1 MILCQTTLQYLEIV
15 HFDFHMYGI
24 CMCYDQGGLIKVYL
38 ILVSSVICDYLMCF
52 NEKYSATLLWNNSYL
67 LVKHFYWDLFFKIN
81 SNEFAIIEI
90 FTKYFCYQ

>member
-38 ILVSSVICDYLMCF
+38 ILVSSVICDYLSVLMK
-52 NEKYSATLLWNNSYL
+52 NTVLLSSEITLT
-67 LVKHFYWDLFFKIN
+67 YWLSI
-81 SNEFAIIEI
+81 STEI
-90 FTKYFCYQ
+90 YFLK